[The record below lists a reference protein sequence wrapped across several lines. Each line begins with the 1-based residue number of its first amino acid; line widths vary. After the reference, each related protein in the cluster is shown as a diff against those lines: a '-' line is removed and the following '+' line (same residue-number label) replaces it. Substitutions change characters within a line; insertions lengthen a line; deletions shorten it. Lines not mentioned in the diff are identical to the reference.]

1 MFYTVLYQPLF
12 NLLIFLYDIIPGK
25 DLGFAIIGISVVI
38 KLVLWPFTR
47 ASLKS
52 QKMMQEL
59 QPKLDALKVEYKDN
73 QEAQA
78 KAMMELYKSEKV
90 NPLASCLP
98 LLVQLPILI
107 ALYSVL
113 RAGLKEGSLSALYPF
128 ISNPGSINAHFLGL
142 IDLSQPHVYLAIIA
156 GILQFFQTRMLL
168 AKRPPANLRKKDGAK
183 DEDAMASMNQTM
195 MYMMP
200 VMTTIIGFSLPGGLT
215 LYWIIMN
222 ALAIFQQYLVLRS
235 KSKSTAPT
243 PVITE
248 KPQA

>member
-12 NLLIFLYDIIPGK
+12 NLLIFLYDVIPGK
-25 DLGFAIIGISVVI
+25 DLGFAIIAISIVI

-47 ASLKS
+47 SSLKS
-52 QKMMQEL
+52 QKMMQDL
-59 QPKLDALKVEYKDN
+59 QPKLDALKVQYKDN

-78 KAMMELYKSEKV
+78 KAMMELYKTEKV

-98 LLVQLPILI
+98 LLIQLPILI

-113 RAGLKEGSLSALYPF
+113 RAGLKADSLSALYSF
-128 ISNPGSINAHFLGL
+128 IPNPGSINPHFLGF
-142 IDLSQPHVYLAIIA
+142 IDLSQPHIYLAVIA
-156 GILQFFQTRMLL
+156 GILQFFQTKMLL
-168 AKRPPANLRKKDGAK
+168 TKRPPANLRKKEGAK
-183 DEDAMASMNQTM
+183 DEDAMASMNKTM

-200 VMTTIIGFSLPGGLT
+200 VMTTVIGFSLPGGLT

-222 ALAIFQQYLVLRS
+222 ALAILQQYLVLRA
-235 KSKSTAPT
+235 KSKDAPPT
-243 PVITE
+243 PIITE